1 MNSNQLNVFMLVKET
16 CNEYFG
22 GFENTLD
29 DCPKDSPEYKDAVKA
44 LTAPVEEI
52 CKTIEI
58 WVRSSLKWERI
69 ENLHFVSLEWMRE
82 RIEKRVP
89 KMQAETKENYPEIF

>member
-1 MNSNQLNVFMLVKET
+1 MVKDT

-22 GFENTLD
+22 GYENTLYD
-29 DCPKDSPEYKDAVKA
+29 FEEGSEEYKDAVEA
-44 LTAPVEEI
+44 LTAPVEYI

-58 WVRSSLKWERI
+58 WVRSSREWQRI

-82 RIEKRVP
+82 RIAKRVP
-89 KMQAETKENYPEIF
+89 KMQAETRRDFPEIF